1 MVLEK
6 LRDRQNISIKAILIS
21 SLIFLALLIS
31 GCSQSGVNCEEQTY
45 ADLSEALTYAANDQL
60 PFQYPLDELGLEP
73 YRDQYG
79 DHTPARFCRGSWEK
93 EGEEHKRKY
102 HAAEDYHLP
111 AGSPVYAFADG
122 EISFSGPMG
131 GYGWL
136 IIIDHPQ
143 ANIYSLYGHLSPSRW
158 YLESGTV
165 VEKGDLIAYLGD
177 SDENGGS
184 AKNPLV
190 THLHFGIRAGQR
202 TDYTGQGEW
211 RWMAGWIKPCPSDVG
226 WLQPSLI
233 ITGQEIPPG
242 EFPMPKGSFFEKWR
256 GEIILL
262 SIYVV
267 GGAAALI
274 NSLKKKNTV
283 IPIIYGITMVIAG
296 WYFSIKGT
304 RVQYGLYGM
313 AVVGFGV
320 VIYQYFQRRKDGR
333 QRTGDGGIV
342 E

>member
-1 MVLEK
+1 MFSNHRADQPNPTPKRYL
-6 LRDRQNISIKAILIS
+6 AAGLIT
-21 SLIFLALLIS
+21 LVFLIS
-31 GCSQSGVNCEEQTY
+31 GCSQSAVNCKEQPY
-45 ADLSEALTYAANDQL
+45 ADLSEALTYAVNDQL

-122 EISFSGPMG
+122 EISFSGRMG

-143 ANIYSLYGHLSPSRW
+143 FNIYSLYGHLSPSRW

-184 AKNPLV
+184 EKEPLV

-202 TDYTGQGEW
+202 TEYSGQGEW
-211 RWMAGWIKPCPSDVG
+211 RWMAGWIKPCPSDLG

-233 ITGQEIPPG
+233 ITGQEIPAG
-242 EFPMPKGSFFEKWR
+242 GFPMPNGSFYEKWK
-256 GEIILL
+256 GEIILGGIYLIVGL
-262 SIYVV
+262 SV
-267 GGAAALI
+267 GYNSWKAKKPLFLI
-274 NSLKKKNTV
+274 FYSCA
-283 IPIIYGITMVIAG
+283 MIAGG
-296 WYFSIKGT
+296 WYFSIKAT
-304 RVQYGLYGM
+304 RAQYALYAL
-313 AVVGFGV
+313 AVVGLGV
-320 VIYQYFQRRKDGR
+320 ALYQFLQGRKAEPGE
-333 QRTGDGGIV
+333 GEG
-342 E
+342 ESA

>member
-1 MVLEK
+1 MFSDK
-6 LRDRQNISIKAILIS
+6 TNDRQNLSSKRYLIVSCILLAF
-21 SLIFLALLIS
+21 LIA
-31 GCSQSGVNCEEQTY
+31 GCSQSATNCNEQPYT
-45 ADLSEALTYAANDQL
+45 DLSEALGYAEDDQL
-60 PFQYPLDELGLEP
+60 PFQFPLDELGLEP
-73 YRDQYG
+73 YG

-93 EGEEHKRKY
+93 EGEEEKRKY

-122 EISFSGPMG
+122 EISFSGRMG

-177 SDENGGS
+177 EDENGGS

-202 TDYTGQGEW
+202 RDYTGFGEW
-211 RWMAGWIKPCPSDVG
+211 RWMAGWIKPCPSDIG
-226 WLQPSLI
+226 WLTPSQVI
-233 ITGQEIPPG
+233 SSQEIPPG
-242 EFPMPKGSFFEKWR
+242 GYQMPKGNFFEKWQ

-262 SIYVV
+262 SIYSVV
-267 GGAAALI
+267 GVVVLI
-274 NSLKKKNTV
+274 DSFKKKNTI

-304 RVQYGLYGM
+304 RLQYGLYAL
-313 AVVGFGV
+313 AVIGFGV
-320 VIYQYFQRRKDGR
+320 AIYQYIQGRKVKPGEDEGNKK
-333 QRTGDGGIV
+333 
-342 E
+342 

>member
-1 MVLEK
+1 MNLERSWK
-6 LRDRQNISIKAILIS
+6 KQKSPSKRYLFASWILLVI
-21 SLIFLALLIS
+21 LIS
-31 GCSQSGVNCEEQTY
+31 GCSQSATNCKEQPYT
-45 ADLSEALTYAANDQL
+45 DLSEALTYAANDQL
-60 PFQYPLDELGLEP
+60 PFQFPLDELGIDGDA
-73 YRDQYG
+73 DQS
-79 DHTPARFCRGSWEK
+79 PARFCRGSWEK

-122 EISFSGPMG
+122 EISFSGRMG

-143 ANIYSLYGHLSPSRW
+143 FNIYSLYGHLSPSRW
-158 YLESGTV
+158 YLDSGTA

-190 THLHFGIRAGQR
+190 THLHFGIRVGQR
-202 TDYTGQGEW
+202 VDYTGFGEW

-226 WLQPSLI
+226 WLKPSAV

-242 EFPMPKGSFFEKWR
+242 GFPEPEGSLFEKWK
-256 GEIILL
+256 GEIILTI
-262 SIYVV
+262 IYAVV
-267 GGAAALI
+267 GVVMLI
-274 NSLKKKNTV
+274 NSFQKKNTV
-283 IPIIYGITMVIAG
+283 IPIIYAITMIAAG

-304 RVQYGLYGM
+304 IIQYGLYAM

-320 VIYQYFQRRKDGR
+320 AFYQYLQGRKEGN
-333 QRTGDGGIV
+333 GEDGGK
-342 E
+342 EA